1 MSDPLGITR
10 TPDRPGPGPTPE
22 ALLRALDVVVR
33 RRIEAMLTG
42 DHRSS
47 TIGIGTEL
55 AQIRL
60 YQPGDDVRRI
70 DWNVT
75 ARTGD
80 IHVRDQIAERALV
93 SWLVLDTSPSMSFG
107 TADRRKADVAEGVA
121 LAVGHVGTRHGNRLG
136 LITFGDAKPVTIP
149 SRQGRAGLLGM
160 LATVRREPQLEG
172 AGATSLGEALARTG
186 RLASSR
192 SLIFVVSDF
201 RGPRDW
207 RRELIELAGRHDV
220 IAVEI
225 RDPREQELPDVG
237 ELWLVDPETG
247 RQLRVDTSRRRLRE
261 RFATAAAGERA
272 ELATLLQSSGA
283 DHVVLWTAGDWLRS
297 FAGFLRHRV
306 TGPSGARRPSTPAAA
321 RPTSAPSPTRGPAR
335 PSPPPRRR
343 RPRGRRSLLA
353 PRPAAGRRSVRG
365 GDHGEEGRR
374 PVSAEWPGLL
384 WTLLLV
390 PVALAAYLLA
400 QRRRSRYT
408 VRFTNLDL
416 LANVVSAKP
425 GWRRHVPPAF
435 YLLALAALLV
445 SLARPQ
451 AMAMVP
457 KEQATIVLV
466 MDVSGSMNATD
477 VEPTR
482 LVSSQ
487 RAATTFIEQLPEKF
501 RVGIVSFA
509 STAQTLT
516 RPTTDRAAVYEAV
529 SSLHAEGATAMGD
542 GIERALDVKR
552 PPTMPSTDSA
562 ARQSPAPPSGSG
574 SDAPLVVLLLSD
586 GANTQGRTQPMEAA
600 ADAKALGVPVF
611 TIALGTDGGMVD
623 VPDETGNLRRI
634 PVPPDELTLQR
645 IAETTGAR
653 FFAAPTARD
662 LKNIYRELGS
672 KIGFVRERQEI
683 TVVFAAT
690 GLLFLVAGAAMSLV
704 WFSRFP

>member
-1 MSDPLGITR
+1 
-10 TPDRPGPGPTPE
+10 
-22 ALLRALDVVVR
+22 
-33 RRIEAMLTG
+33 
-42 DHRSS
+42 
-47 TIGIGTEL
+47 
-55 AQIRL
+55 
-60 YQPGDDVRRI
+60 
-70 DWNVT
+70 
-75 ARTGD
+75 
-80 IHVRDQIAERALV
+80 
-93 SWLVLDTSPSMSFG
+93 
-107 TADRRKADVAEGVA
+107 
-121 LAVGHVGTRHGNRLG
+121 
-136 LITFGDAKPVTIP
+136 
-149 SRQGRAGLLGM
+149 
-160 LATVRREPQLEG
+160 
-172 AGATSLGEALARTG
+172 
-186 RLASSR
+186 
-192 SLIFVVSDF
+192 
-201 RGPRDW
+201 
-207 RRELIELAGRHDV
+207 
-220 IAVEI
+220 
-225 RDPREQELPDVG
+225 
-237 ELWLVDPETG
+237 
-247 RQLRVDTSRRRLRE
+247 
-261 RFATAAAGERA
+261 
-272 ELATLLQSSGA
+272 
-283 DHVVLWTAGDWLRS
+283 
-297 FAGFLRHRV
+297 
-306 TGPSGARRPSTPAAA
+306 
-321 RPTSAPSPTRGPAR
+321 
-335 PSPPPRRR
+335 
-343 RPRGRRSLLA
+343 
-353 PRPAAGRRSVRG
+353 
-365 GDHGEEGRR
+365 
-374 PVSAEWPGLL
+374 VSAEWPGLL